1 MRGYNKI
8 IRCLLALSMLVGCVK
23 ENSNKMDGVT
33 IKLNGFDLDDAKA
46 MAHLKTDGA
55 VTKAP
60 VEFQQS
66 EALYLVYGDNEIRL
80 PEIKFSVEVPD
91 SMSNWEKNQLL
102 KDIHITV
109 AEPFIKDCGNYIFVR
124 TSLGYYTTFNDSLHA
139 SPYMGARAFYL
150 IRKEDGQLCEIT
162 DWSNGMASLLLYQD
176 MVVDSAGNYYLVNLP
191 GSHATS
197 VHRLFETQDGF
208 EVRTAD
214 VGWVQIDFSSS
225 IIDGGLADL
234 TYIADQF
241 QLTQT
246 GPVVI
251 GKDDKL
257 YTYSAA
263 RGLND
268 TGEYFEG
275 IIQLGIVS
283 PDLTCEKVRID
294 GSLLGFHK
302 SGNDLMLFVIDR
314 STFKLYNA
322 TDGCKLLSSVT
333 VDNYDERYM
342 DWGFKSSGNIDGI
355 YTFCEA
361 DVFVRFDVNKGECT
375 TQIFGEA
382 IREYLHAGY
391 QFIGGNF
398 YLAYSPW
405 ESGYV
410 DVLKIDVLTEKVE
423 QLRRLEIPEGCFF
436 AGGIWVEDEAKGRLC
451 LNGTFVNQ
459 TSNLIVEEVNVEIY
473 DPEIA
478 EAYAKANAVEDYGI
492 DFGSYTV
499 VNVVPL
505 DDELVSSQN

>member
-1 MRGYNKI
+1 
-8 IRCLLALSMLVGCVK
+8 
-23 ENSNKMDGVT
+23 MDGVT

-46 MAHLKTDGA
+46 MAHLKTEGA
-55 VTKAP
+55 ETKAAIG
-60 VEFQQS
+60 FGQTD
-66 EALYLVYGDNEIRL
+66 ALYLVYDGNEIRL
-80 PEIKFSVEVPD
+80 PDIQFSVEVPD
-91 SMSNWEKNQLL
+91 DMSNWEKKQLL

-109 AEPFIKDCGNYIFVR
+109 GEPFIKDCGNYIFVR
-124 TSLGYYTTFNDSLHA
+124 TSLGYYTTFNGFFDA
-139 SPYMGARAFYL
+139 ANNGARAFYL
-150 IRKEDGQLCEIT
+150 IRKEDGQLYEIT
-162 DWSNGMASLLLYQD
+162 DWSNGMAYLLAYRD

-214 VGWVQIDFSSS
+214 VGWVQIDFSSY
-225 IIDGGLADL
+225 IGGGSSDL

-268 TGEYFEG
+268 TREYFEG

-294 GSLLGFHK
+294 GTLLGFHK

-314 STFKLYNA
+314 STFKLYDA
-322 TDGCKLLSSVT
+322 TDGCKLVSSVT

-342 DWGFKSSGNIDGI
+342 DWDFHSSGNIDGI
-355 YTFCEA
+355 YTFCC
-361 DVFVRFDVNKGECT
+361 DDLMVRFDVNRGECT
-375 TQIFGEA
+375 NHVFGEA
-382 IREYLHAGY
+382 VREYLHAGY
-391 QFIGGNF
+391 HVVGGNF

-405 ESGYV
+405 ESDYV
-410 DVLKIDVLTEKVE
+410 EVLKIDVLTETVV
-423 QLRRLEIPEGCFF
+423 QLKRLEIPEGCSF
-436 AGGIWVEDEAKGRLC
+436 AGGIMVEDEAKGKLR
-451 LNGTFVNQ
+451 LNGFFE
-459 TSNLIVEEVNVEIY
+459 SNSDHRVVGEVDVEIY
-473 DPEIA
+473 DSEIA
-478 EAYAKANAVEDYGI
+478 EAYAKNNAVEDYGI
-492 DFGSYTV
+492 DFGSYKV

>member
-8 IRCLLALSMLVGCVK
+8 ISCLLALSMLVGCVK
-23 ENSNKMDGVT
+23 ENTNKMDGVT
-33 IKLNGFDLDDAKA
+33 IKMNGFNLDDAKA

-55 VTKAP
+55 ETKAP

-91 SMSNWEKNQLL
+91 SMSNWKKNQLL

-109 AEPFIKDCGNYIFVR
+109 GEPFIKDCGNYIFVR
-124 TSLGYYTTFNDSLHA
+124 TSLGYYTTFNDFLDTVNN
-139 SPYMGARAFYL
+139 GARAFYL
-150 IRKEDGQLCEIT
+150 IRKEDGQLYEIT
-162 DWSNGMASLLLYQD
+162 DWSNGMAYLLAYQD
-176 MVVDSAGNYYLVNLP
+176 MVVDSAGNYYLVNSP
-191 GSHATS
+191 GTHATS

-214 VGWVQIDFSSS
+214 VGWVQIDFSSY
-225 IIDGGLADL
+225 IDGGLMDL
-234 TYIADQF
+234 TYIADQI

-251 GKDDKL
+251 GKDDRL

-268 TGEYFEG
+268 TCEYFEG

-342 DWGFKSSGNIDGI
+342 DWEFHCLGNIDGI
-355 YTFCEA
+355 YTFCSG
-361 DVFVRFDVNKGECT
+361 DLMVKFDVNRGECT
-375 TQIFGEA
+375 RHVFDEA
-382 IREYLHAGY
+382 ITEYLNAGY
-391 QFIGGNF
+391 HIIGGNF
-398 YLAYSPW
+398 YIAYSPW
-405 ESGYV
+405 ESDYV
-410 DVLKIDVLTEKVE
+410 DVLKIDVLTQTVE
-423 QLRRLEIPEGCFF
+423 QLKRLDVPIGCFF
-436 AGGIWVEDEAKGRLC
+436 TGVGIWIEDEAQGKVHLHGA
-451 LNGTFVNQ
+451 FVNK
-459 TSNLIVEEVNVEIY
+459 SDNLIVEEVDVEMF
-473 DPEIA
+473 DSEIA

-492 DFGSYTV
+492 DFGSYKI

-505 DDELVSSQN
+505 DDDLASSNN